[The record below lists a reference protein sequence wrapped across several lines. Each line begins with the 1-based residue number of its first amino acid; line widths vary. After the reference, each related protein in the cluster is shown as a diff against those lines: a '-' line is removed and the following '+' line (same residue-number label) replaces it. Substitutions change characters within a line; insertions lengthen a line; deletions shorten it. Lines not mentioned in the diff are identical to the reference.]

1 MRKNNVMCYSTAA
14 LLTVSLLAGCG
25 SAPADSTPAS
35 SAAEVETSAEST
47 IESADSDVSDTTEV
61 DLAQIFAD
69 NALEKLLAKYET
81 VTVTTQYTY
90 NGDEENLLNTTVQYT
105 TKDGCIISHG
115 SSTETSGDGN
125 GSYATYADSEEPGV
139 YLYST
144 DLDKMVTVYDSAETY
159 KSQSTIAFL
168 PTADD
173 VTNMTVTNVST
184 QDGATLIETE
194 TVVDGERAISA
205 VYYIDPTTGNLLAD
219 SETYYDGDTI
229 TAESVADY
237 DYTTAYDDTENLYG
251 SMLNVDGGRNVT
263 IVFGAGTGEETSR
276 TLTVDANTTIGLIGS
291 NDEVLYADIE
301 GKELLSVVES
311 GTEDVTVYALPD
323 TSDKGVSAG

>member
-1 MRKNNVMCYSTAA
+1 MFGHFI
-14 LLTVSLLAGCG
+14 LTVFGDFY
-25 SAPADSTPAS
+25 PA
-35 SAAEVETSAEST
+35 
-47 IESADSDVSDTTEV
+47 
-61 DLAQIFAD
+61 L
-69 NALEKLLAKYET
+69 
-81 VTVTTQYTY
+81 
-90 NGDEENLLNTTVQYT
+90 NGDFRPPLT
-105 TKDGCIISHG
+105 
-115 SSTETSGDGN
+115 
-125 GSYATYADSEEPGV
+125 
-139 YLYST
+139 
-144 DLDKMVTVYDSAETY
+144 
-159 KSQSTIAFL
+159 
-168 PTADD
+168 
-173 VTNMTVTNVST
+173 TVTNVST

-205 VYYIDPTTGNLLAD
+205 VYYIYPTTGNLLAD

-229 TAESVADY
+229 TAESVANY

-301 GKELLSVVES
+301 GKELLSVVEP

>member
-1 MRKNNVMCYSTAA
+1 MRKINALCCGTAA

-25 SAPADSTPAS
+25 STPADSTPAS
-35 SAAEVETSAEST
+35 STAEVETSAESA
-47 IESADSDVSDTTEV
+47 IEPAESEASDTSEV
-61 DLAQIFAD
+61 DLAKIFTD
-69 NALEKLLAKYET
+69 NALENLLAKYET

-105 TKDGCIISHG
+105 TKDGYIISHG
-115 SSTETSGDGN
+115 GSTETSGDGN
-125 GSYATYADSEEPGV
+125 NTYATYADSEEPGV

-144 DLDKMVTVYDSAETY
+144 DSDKMVTIYDSAETY
-159 KSQSTIAFL
+159 KNQSAVAFL

-173 VTNMTVTNVST
+173 LANMTVTNVST

-205 VYYIDPTTGNLLAD
+205 VYYIDPTTGDLLAD

-229 TAESVADY
+229 ISESVANY

-263 IVFGAGTGEETSR
+263 IVFGAGTGTETSR
-276 TLTVDANTTIGLIGS
+276 TLTIGTDTTVGLIAADDS
-291 NDEVLYADIE
+291 VLYADIE
-301 GKELLSVVES
+301 GKELLYIVEP

>member
-1 MRKNNVMCYSTAA
+1 MY
-14 LLTVSLLAGCG
+14 L
-25 SAPADSTPAS
+25 
-35 SAAEVETSAEST
+35 
-47 IESADSDVSDTTEV
+47 
-61 DLAQIFAD
+61 
-69 NALEKLLAKYET
+69 
-81 VTVTTQYTY
+81 
-90 NGDEENLLNTTVQYT
+90 
-105 TKDGCIISHG
+105 
-115 SSTETSGDGN
+115 
-125 GSYATYADSEEPGV
+125 SYATYADSEEPGV

-229 TAESVADY
+229 TAESVANY

-301 GKELLSVVES
+301 GKELLSVVEP